1 MIDKCPVHYL
11 FEEYLLE
18 EFCLGLKG
26 ADTMSQRLCYA
37 LLMKAFGNPTS
48 YNFDFF
54 LSAFLAPA
62 EAVMETA
69 LLESRGD

>member
-26 ADTMSQRLCYA
+26 DDTMSQRLCHA
-37 LLMKAFGNPTS
+37 LLTKAFGNPTS

-54 LSAFLAPA
+54 CPHSW
-62 EAVMETA
+62 
-69 LLESRGD
+69 LLLRQ